1 MRREA
6 VGLSG
11 PGKSPRALEE
21 GFVGMGKSFDRK
33 DRILWMDDGLKPRSS
48 AQRSKLLLLTLFIFC
63 LIVASLF
70 YVWSRVQVIRL
81 GYEISSVLKEEKRLG
96 ETNKRLK
103 VEIAALKSY
112 SRIEKLAVEELRMSK
127 PSADQVIVIR

>member
-1 MRREA
+1 
-6 VGLSG
+6 
-11 PGKSPRALEE
+11 
-21 GFVGMGKSFDRK
+21 MGKSLNRK
-33 DRILWMDDGLKPRSS
+33 DRVLWMDEGPKPKSS
-48 AQRSKLLLLTLFIFC
+48 AQRSRLLLLTLFVFC

-81 GYEISSVLKEEKRLG
+81 GYEISSVLKEEKRL
-96 ETNKRLK
+96 EEANKRLK

-112 SRIEKLAVEELRMSK
+112 ARIEKVAVEELKMSK